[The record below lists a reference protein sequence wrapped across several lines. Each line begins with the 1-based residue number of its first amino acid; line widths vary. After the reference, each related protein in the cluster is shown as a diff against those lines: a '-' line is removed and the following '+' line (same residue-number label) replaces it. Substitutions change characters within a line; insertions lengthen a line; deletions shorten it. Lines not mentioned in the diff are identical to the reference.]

1 MPLLYS
7 QYQRLEGEHKDK
19 ITSLA
24 FSTNGSYLAV
34 ASLNG
39 KLSVWSTT
47 TGKKLYAVESGPSN
61 IAMLSIVWMTPS
73 ENQLLCGLANGVVIS
88 VHADN
93 EVFTVTGFRAHSH
106 LPIECLVV
114 QGDLV
119 VTSMPSE
126 VSLWNHRGATHWVH
140 LGHIHPP
147 PSISANREADVI
159 VTSLAWA
166 RTKYSAKTLLI
177 AYLHHG
183 ILLWDATKSKMAHFL
198 YIKTLVGSMSI
209 SRNGNVIVVSNL
221 NDGFDIYHLDDST
234 LDGPVMQPC
243 NGLRVPVTFI
253 HNGYAFLGGS
263 TSEQAHIWDTKDR
276 TLLNTLQHDTGDTVL
291 AIAAHFNHKDD
302 QFLIGTGVY
311 SLERQNPHVQLWRA

>member
-34 ASLNG
+34 ASLDG

-61 IAMLSIVWMTPS
+61 IAMLSIVWTTPS

-93 EVFTVTGFRAHSH
+93 EVHQ
-106 LPIECLVV
+106 C
-114 QGDLV
+114 DLV
-119 VTSMPSE
+119 VTGAPSE
-126 VSLWNHRGATHWVH
+126 VSLWNHRAHWVH

-234 LDGPVMQPC
+234 LDGPIMQPC

-253 HNGYAFLGGS
+253 HNGYAFLGRS

-276 TLLNTLQHDTGDTVL
+276 TLLNTLQHDG
-291 AIAAHFNHKDD
+291 I
-302 QFLIGTGVY
+302 Y
-311 SLERQNPHVQLWRA
+311 CSLLLQVMWAQQMQI